1 MAKSEYR
8 LVASTIQ
15 HTHTQTSDDLLQGP
29 PEELDLGSDDED
41 LDLAPAKTKGKK
53 SKQHERPK
61 KIIPTASDDSSDE
74 DEDEDGPITMANMEA
89 RSKAL
94 DAQAAREAQLDL
106 EELQQA
112 AQAGE
117 EDDDFADEDEDE
129 DDEMGGEGGETEAF
143 HLPTTEER
151 EEEKKAGGPD
161 VHTVQRRMR
170 ECVRV
175 LGNFKKRAAPGR

>member
-1 MAKSEYR
+1 
-8 LVASTIQ
+8 
-15 HTHTQTSDDLLQGP
+15 
-29 PEELDLGSDDED
+29 
-41 LDLAPAKTKGKK
+41 
-53 SKQHERPK
+53 
-61 KIIPTASDDSSDE
+61 
-74 DEDEDGPITMANMEA
+74 MANMEA

-117 EDDDFADEDEDE
+117 EDADFADEEDEDE
-129 DDEMGGEGGETEAF
+129 EMDGEGGETEAF
-143 HLPTTEER
+143 HLPTAEER

>member
-1 MAKSEYR
+1 
-8 LVASTIQ
+8 
-15 HTHTQTSDDLLQGP
+15 
-29 PEELDLGSDDED
+29 
-41 LDLAPAKTKGKK
+41 
-53 SKQHERPK
+53 
-61 KIIPTASDDSSDE
+61 
-74 DEDEDGPITMANMEA
+74 MANMEA

-117 EDDDFADEDEDE
+117 EEGDFADEEEDEDE
-129 DDEMGGEGGETEAF
+129 EMDGEGGEAEAF
-143 HLPTTEER
+143 HLPTAEER

-175 LGNFKKRAAPGR
+175 LGNFKKRAVPGR